1 MYRLQRRGTSP
12 SGGPTPAMEIEVG
25 LAREPPQ
32 SDSGGLRA
40 LAACNTRL
48 LAEENSDINLVF
60 SPLAIYSTSNLFL
73 VAGTWSGTLDK
84 SWSSSLA
91 IWHGRG
97 RIQAAVPAPACCAM
111 RSCISASGAM
121 SHARIKQA
129 LAFINNLRPGNCHAP
144 SGTR

>member
-1 MYRLQRRGTSP
+1 
-12 SGGPTPAMEIEVG
+12 MEIEVG

-60 SPLAIYSTSNLFL
+60 SPLPIYVEL
-73 VAGTWSGTLDK
+73 VSGCRHLG
-84 SWSSSLA
+84 
-91 IWHGRG
+91 WHPGRVLEFVSG
-97 RIQAAVPAPACCAM
+97 MAEDAFKQQFRLQRVARCVRA
-111 RSCISASGAM
+111 SASGAM

-129 LAFINNLRPGNCHAP
+129 SAFINNLRPVNCHAP
-144 SGTR
+144 SGTRYR